1 MSEQNKKQQ
10 ADLDPEAIAAFLRQ
24 NPEFFL
30 DRDELLT
37 SLTLKHETGDA
48 VSLVERQVSLLRER
62 NLQMRHRLSSLMS
75 VARENDVLL
84 EKTQR
89 LVLALLEA
97 KNLNQVIRAVN
108 KSLTVDF
115 KADVSALTI
124 ISSQQ
129 YDDARVVTVEEARA
143 EISSIL
149 NSSRAVCGVLRPK
162 ELEFLFQTDA
172 SKIGSAAVAPISNGN
187 TIGVLAIGSLDADRY
202 RSSMGT
208 IFLTY
213 VSEVLNRI
221 LPQFV
226 EK

>member
-1 MSEQNKKQQ
+1 MS
-10 ADLDPEAIAAFLRQ
+10 DLDNNTDSLSPEAVAAYLRQ
-24 NPEFFL
+24 NPDFFL
-30 DRDELLT
+30 ERDELLT
-37 SLTLKHETGDA
+37 SLTLKHDSGEA
-48 VSLVERQVSLLRER
+48 VSLVERQVNLLRER

-89 LVLALLEA
+89 LVLSLLEA
-97 KNLNQVIRAVN
+97 KNLNQVIKAVN
-108 KSLTVDF
+108 ESLMGDF
-115 KADVSALTI
+115 KADISTLTI
-124 ISSQQ
+124 ISNND
-129 YDDARVVTVEEARA
+129 YDDARVVSLDTARD

-149 NSSRAVCGVLRPK
+149 NSSRAVCGVLRPN
-162 ELEFLFQTDA
+162 ELEFLFQQDA
-172 SKIGSAAVAPISNGN
+172 GRIGSAAVAPISNGN
-187 TIGVLAIGSLDADRY
+187 TLGVLAIGSTDPDRY

-221 LPQFV
+221 LPNFV